1 LINSYFQGAKSI
13 FYRQGMLYET
23 NHYCGRVNMEKTTYE
38 LPAMYA
44 DHHVV
49 EVRRILLEMPGVENV
64 YASSAFQVA
73 EVTYDPAAVSESDIA
88 QKLEK
93 AGYLGEFTVTAEA
106 GQPATSKNGDGVFFR
121 HSEVFENT
129 KETIGFAQEVS
140 YVGRPLWPCPGI
152 GTINTMEEE

>member
-1 LINSYFQGAKSI
+1 
-13 FYRQGMLYET
+13 
-23 NHYCGRVNMEKTTYE
+23 MEKKSFE

-49 EVRRILLEMPGVENV
+49 EVRRILLEMPGVEDV

-73 EVTYDPAAVSESDIA
+73 EVTYDPEAIGETVIA
-88 QKLEK
+88 QKLED
-93 AGYLGEFTVTAEA
+93 AGYLGDFTVTAEA
-106 GQPATSKNGDGVFFR
+106 GKPATSKNGDGIFFR
-121 HSEVFENT
+121 HTEVYEHT

-152 GTINTMEEE
+152 GAINTMEEEK